1 MLIQSVERA
10 MQILEILKGSP
21 KGMGVSEIAN
31 QLGVAKSTAHRL
43 LMTLESGSYVSKV
56 GKDSLYSL
64 GLKFLEM
71 NQVVIDNINVVEIAR
86 PHLEN
91 LSKET
96 GEIVHLVMLD
106 GNEILYIDKVENSS
120 TIRIYSQIGKR
131 AALYCTGVGKAILSK
146 YDEKQLDDYLNNNTF
161 HKYTEYTLTT
171 PEELKNTLKEVSANG
186 FAYDNQEHEL
196 GIRCVAAEIFDSS
209 RKANYGI
216 SITGPIARMTD
227 QHLETYIPK
236 LRETADSISRKL
248 GYRK

>member
-1 MLIQSVERA
+1 ME
-10 MQILEILKGSP
+10 ILEILKGSP

-43 LMTLESGSYVSKV
+43 LMTLESGSYVRKV
-56 GKDSLYSL
+56 GKDSLYCL

-71 NQVVIDNINVVEIAR
+71 NQVVVDSLNVVEIAR
-86 PHLEN
+86 PHLEK
-91 LSKET
+91 LSKES

-106 GNEILYIDKVENSS
+106 GNELLYIDKVENSS

-131 AALYCTGVGKAILSK
+131 AALYCTGVGKAILAK
-146 YDEKQLDDYLNNNTF
+146 YDEEQLDDYINHNSF

-171 PEELKNTLKEVSANG
+171 PEELKTTLKEVRNNG
-186 FAYDNQEHEL
+186 FAFDNQEHEI
-196 GIRCVAAEIFDSS
+196 GIRCVAAAVFDSS
-209 RKANYGI
+209 RKAKYGI
-216 SITGPIARMTD
+216 SITGPVSRMID

-236 LRETADSISRKL
+236 LTETADNISRQL